1 MIRILKIRCV
11 SLKNQLLCLLQL
23 YISSRF
29 LISFFLL
36 ILFNLWLNFFL
47 NNLLILIL
55 TICTHQGRHEFD
67 LLLVFIKSLSYFCG
81 TLFLCCRIFC
91 KNILL
96 IILSLMSRVYVII
109 SSFLWERENILCWLN
124 HVWICFWRRALEYVY
139 CN

>member
-36 ILFNLWLNFFL
+36 ILFNLWLNFFY
-47 NNLLILIL
+47 NLLILIL

-91 KNILL
+91 NNIFL
-96 IILSLMSRVYVII
+96 IILSLMSRVYVAI
-109 SSFLWERENILCWLN
+109 SSFLWEREYPLLIESCVDMILTQSIG
-124 HVWICFWRRALEYVY
+124 ICIL
-139 CN
+139 